1 MKAMIIP
8 GNGNADMSEIWFPY
22 IKERLEEL
30 NIQVI
35 AKNMPDPELA
45 RKSYWLPFI
54 EQEVGEGAD
63 VILIGHSSGAVAI
76 MRYLETRKIKGAV
89 LVGACYTNLGSENE
103 KLAGYYDEPWKWDTI
118 RGNAEWIIQFGSLND
133 PYIPIQEMRFIHSKL
148 NTEYYEYKDQ
158 GHFSSDVNKTE
169 FPELIAALKKHLLS
183 GTTNP

>member
-8 GNGNADMSEIWFPY
+8 GNGNVDMSEIWFPY

-54 EQEVGEGAD
+54 EQGVGGGTD

-76 MRYLETRKIKGAV
+76 MRYLETHKI
-89 LVGACYTNLGSENE
+89 
-103 KLAGYYDEPWKWDTI
+103 
-118 RGNAEWIIQFGSLND
+118 
-133 PYIPIQEMRFIHSKL
+133 
-148 NTEYYEYKDQ
+148 
-158 GHFSSDVNKTE
+158 
-169 FPELIAALKKHLLS
+169 
-183 GTTNP
+183 